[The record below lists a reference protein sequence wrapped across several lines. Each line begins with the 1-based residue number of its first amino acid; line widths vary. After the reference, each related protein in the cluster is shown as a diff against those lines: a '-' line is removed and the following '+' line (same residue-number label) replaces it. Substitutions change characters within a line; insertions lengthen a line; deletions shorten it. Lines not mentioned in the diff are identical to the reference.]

1 MTEYEKKLLIT
12 IIRKYIVTIKDLKLR
27 LGAPAKSFT
36 EAMHKGNLQSGYEDL
51 HDIIN
56 VDLLTRIDER
66 IKQLNEITIKV
77 EKL

>member
-1 MTEYEKKLLIT
+1 MTKYEKKLLIT
-12 IIRKYIVTIKDLKLR
+12 IIRKYIISIKDLKLR
-27 LGAPAKSFT
+27 LGASAKSFA

-56 VDLLTRIDER
+56 LDLLTRIDER
-66 IKQLNEITIKV
+66 IKQLDEITIKV

>member
-1 MTEYEKKLLIT
+1 MTKYEKKLLIT
-12 IIRKYIVTIKDLKLR
+12 IIRKYISSIKDLKLR
-27 LGAPAKSFT
+27 LGAPAKSFA

-56 VDLLTRIDER
+56 LDLLTRIDER
-66 IKQLNEITIKV
+66 IKQLDEITIKV

>member
-1 MTEYEKKLLIT
+1 MTKYEKKLLIT

-27 LGAPAKSFT
+27 LGSPAKSFA

-56 VDLLTRIDER
+56 LDLLTRIDER
-66 IKQLNEITIKV
+66 IKQLDEITIKV

>member
-1 MTEYEKKLLIT
+1 MTKYEKKLLIT
-12 IIRKYIVTIKDLKLR
+12 IIRKYIVTIKDLKIR
-27 LGAPAKSFT
+27 LGAPAKSFA

-56 VDLLTRIDER
+56 LDLLTRIDER

>member
-1 MTEYEKKLLIT
+1 MTKYEKKLLIT

-27 LGAPAKSFT
+27 LGAPAKSFV

-56 VDLLTRIDER
+56 LDLLTRIDER

>member
-1 MTEYEKKLLIT
+1 
-12 IIRKYIVTIKDLKLR
+12 
-27 LGAPAKSFT
+27 
-36 EAMHKGNLQSGYEDL
+36 MHKGNLQSGYEDL

-56 VDLLTRIDER
+56 LDLLTRIDER